1 MQCLYCNKRLGL
13 FSSKKRP
20 FCSELHEVAYQDERS
35 GLAMRRVMDPLF
47 IVLQEPPSIPATLDL
62 KLFPIDRDSTTLPVQ
77 RVAVQRAAV
86 SWLCNFVVEQRRPKP
101 VPPDLAAAAVLL
113 EAEPFTGPVQ
123 RPSSS
128 MGAIASTLDSAAEP
142 AGEIAAEGD
151 PAMAACRVQ
160 PKGSRRFLRRS
171 SPAFGSPTHR
181 RRRR

>member
-13 FSSKKRP
+13 FSFKKRP
-20 FCSELHEVAYQDERS
+20 FCSELHEVAYHDERS

-47 IVLQEPPSIPATLDL
+47 MALQEPPSIPVIPDRNLSPL
-62 KLFPIDRDSTTLPVQ
+62 DRDSTIPPVQ
-77 RVAVQRAAV
+77 RVAV
-86 SWLCNFVVEQRRPKP
+86 SWLCNFVVELDRPKP

-113 EAEPFTGPVQ
+113 EAEPFTGPAQ
-123 RPSSS
+123 RPSCS
-128 MGAIASTLDSAAEP
+128 MGVTAFTLDSATQP

-151 PAMAACRVQ
+151 PAIAACRVQ

-171 SPAFGSPTHR
+171 SAAFSSPTHR